1 MSPAAP
7 EPFTRFGQL
16 LAEAK
21 GRVTG
26 RDFNAM
32 VVASVDGAGNPS
44 ARVVLLKEFDAR
56 GFVFYTNLQS
66 RKGRELTGQKK
77 AALVLHWP
85 ELGVQVRA
93 EGEVEQVS
101 DAEADAYFASRP
113 RLSQVG
119 AWASHQSAPL
129 QSREALLQE
138 VADVE
143 QRHAGQAVP
152 RPPHWSGLRLV
163 PRAVEFWQDVPN
175 RLHVRELYSRPSP
188 GAPWTVQLLNP

>member
-1 MSPAAP
+1 MTSA
-7 EPFTRFGQL
+7 EPFARFGQL

-21 GRVTG
+21 ARVTG

-32 VVASVDGAGNPS
+32 VVASVDADGNPS

-56 GFVFYTNLQS
+56 GFVFYTNLHS
-66 RKGRELTGQKK
+66 RKGRELSGQRK

-93 EGEVEQVS
+93 EGEVEQV
-101 DAEADAYFASRP
+101 AGVEADAYFASRP

-119 AWASHQSAPL
+119 AWASEQSAPL
-129 QSREALLQE
+129 ASREVLRQR
-138 VADVE
+138 VAEVE
-143 QRHAGQAVP
+143 QRYAGQPVP
-152 RPPHWSGLRLV
+152 RPPHWGGLRIV

-175 RLHVRELYSRPSP
+175 RLHVRELYTRAAP
-188 GAPWTVQLLNP
+188 GAPWTVQLLSP

>member
-1 MSPAAP
+1 MSTP
-7 EPFTRFGQL
+7 EPFARFGQL
-16 LAEAK
+16 LSEAK
-21 GRVTG
+21 SRVTG

-32 VVASVDGAGNPS
+32 VVASVDAAGNPS

-56 GFVFYTNLQS
+56 GFVFYTNLHS
-66 RKGRELTGQKK
+66 RKGLELAAQKK

-93 EGEVEQVS
+93 EGDVEQVT

-119 AWASHQSAPL
+119 AWASQQSAPL
-129 QSREALLQE
+129 ASREQLLQR
-138 VADVE
+138 VAELE
-143 QRHAGQAVP
+143 QRYAGQPVP
-152 RPPHWSGLRLV
+152 RPPHWGGLRLV

-175 RLHVRELYSRPSP
+175 RLHVRELYARPAP